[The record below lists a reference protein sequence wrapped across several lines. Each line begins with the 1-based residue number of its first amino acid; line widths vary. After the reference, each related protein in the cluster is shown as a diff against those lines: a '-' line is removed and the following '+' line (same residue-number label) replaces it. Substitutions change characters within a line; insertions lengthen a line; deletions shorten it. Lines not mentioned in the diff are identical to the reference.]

1 MNTTGIII
9 FLLTYVLISMRR
21 LSWLRFD
28 RPAGALLG
36 AVACVVAGVLTPA
49 EALAAVDGS
58 TLLLLFGVMGMGTF
72 LVLDG
77 FFAGLE
83 SALVSFARTP
93 ARLLAC
99 IVWGSGLL
107 GAFITN
113 DAVCVLGAPLVV
125 RLIQR
130 QGLPRLPFLLALA
143 TAANTGSVA
152 TLVGNPQNMLCAALG
167 QLSYREHLALLG
179 PVAVIAL
186 VVNHALLWLCFRAHL
201 SGRALVP
208 APAGGPDV
216 EPAGQPMGQK
226 AGQPASTPPARDA
239 LLGRRTSV
247 TLGIILAT
255 AVAYTL
261 GAHLAWAAVAGFVA
275 LMLVHRRDTREL
287 WGHIDW
293 SLLLFFTGLF
303 VVTEAFMQS
312 GAPAWFF
319 GRFPLAQATDS
330 DTGWLSLSG
339 VFLVG
344 SNLVSNVPFILV
356 VRDQMATLA
365 EPRLGWELLAMASTF
380 AGNLTLL
387 GSVANI
393 IVAESARD
401 IGGIGFF
408 EYLRVGL
415 PLALITTAMGT
426 AWLLLMV

>member
-9 FLLTYVLISMRR
+9 FLLTYLLISMRR

-36 AVACVVAGVLTPA
+36 AVSCVVAGVLTPA
-49 EALAAVDGS
+49 EALAAVDGA

-99 IVWGSGLL
+99 IVWGSGVLS
-107 GAFITN
+107 AFITN
-113 DAVCVLGAPLVV
+113 DAVCVLAAPLVV

-143 TAANTGSVA
+143 TSANTGSVA

-167 QLSYREHLALLG
+167 QLSYPEHLALLG

-201 SGRALVP
+201 SGRALVCA
-208 APAGGPDV
+208 APDQPDQRAGEPDQRAG
-216 EPAGQPMGQK
+216 EP
-226 AGQPASTPPARDA
+226 
-239 LLGRRTSV
+239 LLGRRTV
-247 TLGIILAT
+247 LTLGIILAT

-319 GRFPLAQATDS
+319 ARFPLAGAMDS
-330 DTGWLSLSG
+330 AAGWLSMSG
-339 VFLVG
+339 VFLAG

-356 VRDQMATLA
+356 VRDQMATLSD
-365 EPRLGWELLAMASTF
+365 PGLGWELLAMASTF

-393 IVAESARD
+393 IVAERARD
-401 IGGIGFF
+401 VGGIGFF

-415 PLALITTAMGT
+415 PLALTTTLIGT
-426 AWLLLMV
+426 AWLLLVA

>member
-9 FLLTYVLISMRR
+9 FALTYVLISMRR

-28 RPAGALLG
+28 RPAGALFG
-36 AVACVVAGVLTPA
+36 AVSCVVAGVLSPA
-49 EALAAVDGS
+49 EALAAVDGA
-58 TLLLLFGVMGMGTF
+58 TLLLLFGVMGMGAF

-107 GAFITN
+107 SALITN
-113 DAVCVLGAPLVV
+113 DAVCLLGAPLVV

-152 TLVGNPQNMLCAALG
+152 TLVGNPQNMLCATLG
-167 QLSYREHLALLG
+167 QLSYGAHLTLLG

-186 VVNHALLWLCFRAHL
+186 IINHALLWLCFRAHL
-201 SGRALVP
+201 GARAL
-208 APAGGPDV
+208 APVSD
-216 EPAGQPMGQK
+216 
-226 AGQPASTPPARDA
+226 RDA
-239 LLGRRTSV
+239 QPRARLLGRDTGITV
-247 TLGIILAT
+247 AIILAT
-255 AVAYTL
+255 SVAYTL
-261 GAHLAWAAVAGFVA
+261 GAHLAWAAVTGFVA

-287 WGHIDW
+287 WAHIDW
-293 SLLLFFTGLF
+293 SLLLFFVGLF
-303 VVTEAFMQS
+303 VVTEAFARS
-312 GAPAWFF
+312 GATAWFF
-319 GRFPLAQATDS
+319 ERFPLAGAMDS
-330 DTGWLSLSG
+330 AAGWLSLSG
-339 VFLVG
+339 IYLVG

-356 VRDQMATLA
+356 VRDQMATLSD
-365 EPRLGWELLAMASTF
+365 PRLGWELLAMASTF

-415 PLALITTAMGT
+415 PLALVTTLIGT
-426 AWLLLMV
+426 GWLLLVG

>member
-1 MNTTGIII
+1 MNPTGIAL
-9 FLLTYVLISMRR
+9 FLLTYLLISMRR
-21 LSWLRFD
+21 LSWLGFD

-49 EALAAVDGS
+49 EALAAIDGS
-58 TLLLLFGVMGMGTF
+58 TLLLLFGVMGMGAF

-83 SALVSFARTP
+83 SAVVGFARTP

-99 IVWGSGLL
+99 IVWGGGALS
-107 GAFITN
+107 AFITN

-130 QGLPRLPFLLALA
+130 HGLPALPFLLALA

-152 TLVGNPQNMLCAALG
+152 TLVGNPQNMLCATLG
-167 QLSYREHLALLG
+167 QLSYREHLALLA
-179 PVAVIAL
+179 PVAVAGLAI
-186 VVNHALLWLCFRAHL
+186 NHALLWLSFRRSLA
-201 SGRALVP
+201 GRALAPVAPGGVP
-208 APAGGPDV
+208 V
-216 EPAGQPMGQK
+216 
-226 AGQPASTPPARDA
+226 
-239 LLGRRTSV
+239 LGRRTAV
-247 TLGIILAT
+247 TLAVILAT
-255 AVAYTL
+255 AIAYTL
-261 GAHLAWAAVAGFVA
+261 GANLAWAAAAGFVI

-287 WGHIDW
+287 WGQIDW
-293 SLLLFFTGLF
+293 SLLLFFAGLF
-303 VVTEAFMQS
+303 VVVEALLQS

-319 GRFPLAQATDS
+319 ARVPLAATMDGAA
-330 DTGWLSLSG
+330 GWLSLAG
-339 VFLVG
+339 IFLAG

-356 VRDQMATLA
+356 VRDQMATLPD
-365 EPRLGWELLAMASTF
+365 PRLGWELLAMASTF

-415 PLALITTAMGT
+415 PLAVCTTLVGT
-426 AWLLLMV
+426 AWLLVVAG